1 MIEIF
6 VKIVND
12 VKSVFAKLFIIDV
25 CQGIKYVPAF
35 ITFAMIVNI
44 MINFSFSIVKIKQK

>member
-25 CQGIKYVPAF
+25 CQGLKYVPAF
-35 ITFAMIVNI
+35 SKFAMIVNI
-44 MINFSFSIVKIKQK
+44 TINFSFSIVMIKQK

>member
-25 CQGIKYVPAF
+25 CQGLKYVPAF

-44 MINFSFSIVKIKQK
+44 TINFSFSIVMIKQK

>member
-25 CQGIKYVPAF
+25 CQGLKYVPAF
-35 ITFAMIVNI
+35 STFAMIVNI
-44 MINFSFSIVKIKQK
+44 TINFSFSIVKIKQK